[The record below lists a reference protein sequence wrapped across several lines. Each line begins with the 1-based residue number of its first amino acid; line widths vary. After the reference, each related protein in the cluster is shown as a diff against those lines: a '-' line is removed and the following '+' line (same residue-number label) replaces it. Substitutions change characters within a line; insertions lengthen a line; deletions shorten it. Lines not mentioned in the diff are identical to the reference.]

1 MTGRLE
7 YRTVELANTVE
18 LVLVG
23 LLRNYGPAQ
32 TSLPAEQGDTV
43 LDLIREL
50 GLDPDLVAIVMV
62 NGRQEFKSHRLQ
74 PGERVKLLPMV
85 GGG

>member
-1 MTGRLE
+1 
-7 YRTVELANTVE
+7 VELAGAVE

-23 LLRNYGPAQ
+23 LLRDYGPERA
-32 TSLPAEQGDTV
+32 SLAVEPGETV

-50 GLDPDLVAIVMV
+50 GLNPDLVAIVMV
-62 NGRQEFKSHRLQ
+62 NGRQQFKSHRLV
-74 PGERVKLLPMV
+74 PGDRVKLLPMV